1 MFAKLISARVV
12 LAISMLGLVAS
23 CVRPLAQRRGP
34 KPFHEQLRGPGMR
47 RLAAGMSTIILVL
60 GACSSVSFVDEL
72 SIINDTEY
80 SANVEVTD
88 EGRDGWLAL
97 NNVESQSMTVV
108 EDVIDQGEVW
118 VFRFD
123 YLGRYQV
130 EVEVSGRELAQSDWS
145 IEVPQSFEQGLRD
158 MGVPPPP

>member
-1 MFAKLISARVV
+1 MIANPSVRALCWQSPRWGSLRHAFVPWLSVAARSS
-12 LAISMLGLVAS
+12 SMTIEGA
-23 CVRPLAQRRGP
+23 
-34 KPFHEQLRGPGMR
+34 GMR
-47 RLAAGMSTIILVL
+47 RLVAGVSTSILVL

-97 NNVESQSMTVV
+97 NNVESQSTTVV

-118 VFRFD
+118 VFRFE
-123 YLGRYQV
+123 YLDRYQV
-130 EVEVSGRELAQSDWS
+130 EVEVSSRELAQSDWS

>member
-1 MFAKLISARVV
+1 MIAKPISERVV
-12 LAISMLGLVAS
+12 LAVCVLGLVAS
-23 CVRPLAQRRGP
+23 CVRILAQHRGP
-34 KPFHEQLRGPGMR
+34 KLFHEQLKGPRMR
-47 RLAAGMSTIILVL
+47 RLAGGVSTILVVL

-97 NNVESQSMTVV
+97 NNVESQSTTVV

-123 YLGRYQV
+123 YQGRYQV
-130 EVEVSGRELAQSDWS
+130 DVEVSSRELAQSDWS